1 VEKTVLDEVFKLL
14 KKIGAVNSE
23 SEFSSNWLGR
33 SECYLRT
40 VRFKNAEPS
49 ISTIAICASRLQ
61 HYGSK
66 MMQTDTHQKLGKEFL
81 FLSEQCHQHI
91 NNRSTL
97 TWLS

>member
-33 SECYLRT
+33 SESYLRT